1 MQQYPAD
8 YAIGIYPFTTV
19 KDVAEALT
27 ISKISDDTCR
37 AVAGDIE
44 YRINLVA
51 QEAQKFM
58 RHAKRTTLMP
68 QDVDYALQALNVQPL
83 LHPPYPLHKPSFV
96 PVYAP
101 EASGSNAGPSSQHP
115 QLYFLRD
122 EEIDLVSYL
131 KGIHPAAGSSTVN
144 GKHIPLGDAAKKGK
158 NAGVRWKAHW
168 LAVEGVQPLIKE
180 NPISQIQD
188 DRSGT
193 GVGIGM
199 GNNLSSPTASAPA
212 TSSAAAA
219 RRRKLQ
225 ASVSAAKTHLS
236 QELLLFFTRITEA
249 LVPNPALPALRR
261 ADNPGTPRTAG
272 MESATP
278 LTAASMPTA
287 DFTES
292 ERSRQASLA
301 TLRLDPSLSDLLPYL
316 VRWLSEMI
324 MVSINGGTEG
334 RTTTELEYLLDGM
347 EALIANSALFIE
359 PYLHQMLPPI
369 MSILLS
375 VPLGSES
382 SAVATKTSTSDLR
395 RKASDLLGTLMKTY
409 GPDYETLIPRVTQ
422 TLQKAL
428 ASPASFKST
437 TPTGI
442 LGTRQ
447 LVSSHGRYQGA
458 LLGLA
463 AISNQAFLRSLLGA
477 DARGL
482 KMLGEELESATSS
495 ERDSIVRLTMD
506 LLTQTLGNDDNR
518 DAIDVDVDESA
529 VVSRFGNV
537 FGHALADNAR
547 LAGGIERYLKQDV

>member
-19 KDVAEALT
+19 KDVAESRS
-27 ISKISDDTCR
+27 IDKISDDTCR
-37 AVAGDIE
+37 AIAGDVE
-44 YRINLVA
+44 YRINLVI

-58 RHAKRTTLMP
+58 RHARRTTMMP
-68 QDVDYALQALNVQPL
+68 QDIDFALQALNVQPL

-96 PVYAP
+96 PVYPDGTTGPTA
-101 EASGSNAGPSSQHP
+101 GSSSQQP

-131 KGIHPAAGSSTVN
+131 KGIHPAAGSSTIN
-144 GKHIPLGDAAKKGK
+144 GKHVHLGGLAKKGK

-180 NPISQIQD
+180 NPISLIQE
-188 DRSGT
+188 DRSGSGV
-193 GVGIGM
+193 GVGIPQGTPWTA
-199 GNNLSSPTASAPA
+199 NSTSTSASS
-212 TSSAAAA
+212 SSAHAT
-219 RRRKLQ
+219 RKRKLQ
-225 ASVSAAKTHLS
+225 ASVAAAKTHLS

-249 LVPNPALPALRR
+249 LMPNPTLPALRPA
-261 ADNPGTPRTAG
+261 ADASTPRTP
-272 MESATP
+272 ATSG
-278 LTAASMPTA
+278 TAAAQQGT

-292 ERSRQASLA
+292 ERNRQASLA

-316 VRWLSEMI
+316 VRWMSEMI
-324 MVSINGGTEG
+324 MVSISGGTEG
-334 RTTTELEYLLDGM
+334 RTTTELEYLLDGL
-347 EALIANSALFIE
+347 EALVANPALFIE

-375 VPLGSES
+375 VPLGNES
-382 SAVATKTSTSDLR
+382 SLAASKISTFDLR
-395 RKASDLLGTLMKTY
+395 RKASDMLGTLMKTY

-447 LVSSHGRYQGA
+447 VVSSHGRYQGA

-463 AISNQAFLRSLLGA
+463 AISNQAFLRSLLGS

-482 KMLGEELESATSS
+482 KTLGEELQKASDS
-495 ERDSIVRLTMD
+495 ERESIVRLTSD
-506 LLTQTLGNDDNR
+506 LLRETLGNEEHE
-518 DAIDVDVDESA
+518 DAIDVDVDEDA
-529 VVSRFGNV
+529 AIARYGVV
-537 FGHALADNAR
+537 FGRALAAVPGLSDS
-547 LAGGIERYLKQDV
+547 IERYHKQDM

>member
-1 MQQYPAD
+1 MSYAMSHTPSHAAD
-8 YAIGIYPFTTV
+8 A
-19 KDVAEALT
+19 AEALT
-27 ISKISDDTCR
+27 IGKISDDTCR
-37 AVAGDIE
+37 AVAGDVE

-68 QDVDYALQALNVQPL
+68 QDIDYALQALNVQPL

-96 PVYAP
+96 PVYASDL
-101 EASGSNAGPSSQHP
+101 ASGSNAASTSSQQP

-131 KGIHPAAGSSTVN
+131 KGIHPAAGSSTIH
-144 GKHIPLGDAAKKGK
+144 GKHIPLGDAAKRGK

-188 DRSGT
+188 DRSGSGM
-193 GVGIGM
+193 GVGM
-199 GNNLSSPTASAPA
+199 GGGSGGSNWNSSSPSAPA
-212 TSSAAAA
+212 SSGVAAAA

-261 ADNPGTPRTAG
+261 AAAGGGEPSTPHTATSG
-272 MESATP
+272 IT
-278 LTAASMPTA
+278 

-301 TLRLDPSLSDLLPYL
+301 TLQLDPSLSDLLPYL

-347 EALIANSALFIE
+347 EALIANQALFIE

-447 LVSSHGRYQGA
+447 VVSSHGRYQGA

-463 AISNQAFLRSLLGA
+463 AISNQAFLRSLLGS

-482 KMLGEELESATSS
+482 KTLGDELETAADS
-495 ERDSIVRLTMD
+495 ERESVVQLTMD

-518 DAIDVDVDESA
+518 DAIDIDVDES
-529 VVSRFGNV
+529 VLIERFGTV
-537 FGHALADNAR
+537 FGQALAEHAR
-547 LAGGIERYLKQDV
+547 LASGIDRYLKQDV